1 MGFLRHDEV
10 ARSEV
15 SKEKANI
22 VVKMLRFLSP
32 GGDLVNVEIEHIPVH
47 GFKKGKAGFL
57 ETFPK
62 CHGKNIGISVGMPSR
77 LKPPVQLAMMGEQG
91 PFSRSIENP
100 CRARDVTNPEGTLE
114 TFRMIRNK
122 ASESLHRLRLIRMRA
137 GVPLYQ
143 IEKNLSVHRESLRRR
158 NGQR

>member
-1 MGFLRHDEV
+1 MGFLRHDEA

-15 SKEKANI
+15 SKEKSNI
-22 VVKMLRFLSP
+22 VVKMLRFLST
-32 GGDLVNVEIEHIPVH
+32 GGDLVNVEIEHILVH
-47 GFKKGKAGFL
+47 GFKKSEAGFL
-57 ETFPK
+57 KAFPK

-77 LKPPVQLAMMGEQG
+77 LQPPVQLAMMGEQG
-91 PFSRSIENP
+91 PCSSAIENP

-122 ASESLHRLRLIRMRA
+122 AAETLHRLRLVWMRA
-137 GVPLYQ
+137 GVTPYQ
-143 IEKNLSVHRESLRRR
+143 IEKNLSVHRKSLQRR